1 MLGGAAGEPTI
12 LDLWEADVLGFAAA
26 LDAGRVTAT
35 ELAHRCLTRI
45 AAYDRQGTRLNAVP
59 QLNPDVLAEARAADE
74 RRLRGER
81 ISPLDGVPYLVKASY
96 AVAGQPVTSG
106 SPAFRDLIARED
118 AFAVERLRAAG
129 AVLIGITNMPPMAAG
144 GMQRGL
150 FGRAESPYN
159 AAFLAAP
166 FASGSSNGSGSGLA
180 AGFGVFA
187 LGEETWSS
195 GRGPATNNGLI
206 AYTPSRGVIS
216 IRGNWPLIPTMDTV
230 VPYARTVR
238 DMLELLDLLV
248 ADDPSTRGDFWRT
261 QTVVAIPPASQ
272 LRPLNYRALA
282 DPDALRGKRVG
293 VPRMYIGCDKGKT
306 LPIETRAS
314 VLELWELAAADIVA
328 LGAEVVEVDF
338 PLVENYECDRPGAQS
353 MFDRGL
359 VPESF
364 RAAEGELVVQA
375 WHDFLVANDDPALR
389 SLGDVDG
396 HEIFPRPLAELSD
409 RYEGIP
415 DWTAFPAMVREH
427 GVRPIEAIGGL
438 AEGLVGLEETRRVD
452 LEQWMDVEGLDCLVF
467 PAVADVGP
475 ADCDINPVSA
485 DLAWRNGTWVANGN
499 QAIRHC
505 GVPTVTVPMGL
516 MVDTGMPVGLTFVGR
531 GYDDA
536 ALLAYGYAFEQ
547 ARPRRVPPP
556 RTPALPGDR
565 MVLREEAFGGETPR
579 LDLQATCS
587 PVQADGTLRIDV
599 RGTADG
605 VVALEVAV
613 DGTPLVL
620 ARDGSDFAASTVVPF
635 DAHYVLHSPWRPPYG
650 SMVTAL
656 ATGEGGATAAAYCIV
671 GSR

>member
-1 MLGGAAGEPTI
+1 MSGAAGEPAV
-12 LDLWEADVLGFAAA
+12 LDLWDTDVLGCAAA
-26 LDAGRVTAT
+26 LEAGRVTAT

-59 QLNPDVLAEARAADE
+59 QLNPDVLIEARAADE

-81 ISPLDGVPYLVKASY
+81 IGPLDGVPYLAKASY

-129 AVLIGITNMPPMAAG
+129 AVLVGITNMPPMAAG

-159 AAFLAAP
+159 PAFLAAP

-195 GRGPATNNGLI
+195 GRGPATNNGLV
-206 AYTPSRGVIS
+206 AYTPSRGLIS

-238 DMLELLDLLV
+238 DMLELLDVLV
-248 ADDPSTRGDFWRT
+248 ADDPSTRGDLWRT
-261 QTVVAIPPASQ
+261 QTVVEIPPASQ
-272 LRPLNYRALA
+272 LRPPEYRTLA

-293 VPRMYIGCDKGKT
+293 VPRMYIGRDAAKT
-306 LPIETRAS
+306 TPIETRAS
-314 VLELWELAAADIVA
+314 VLELWERAAADLVA
-328 LGAEVVEVDF
+328 LGAEVVEVGF
-338 PLVENYECDRPGAQS
+338 PLVENYERDRPGAES

-364 RAAEGELVVQA
+364 RAAEGELVVQS

-389 SLGDVDG
+389 GLGDVNG
-396 HEIFPRPLAELSD
+396 HEIFPRPLAELPD

-415 DWTAFPAMVREH
+415 DWTVFPAMVREH
-427 GVRPIEAIGGL
+427 GVRPVEAIEGL
-438 AEGLVGLEETRRVD
+438 AEGLIGLEETRRVD
-452 LEQWMDVEGLDCLVF
+452 LEQWMDAEGLDCLVF

-475 ADCDINPVSA
+475 ADCDVNPVSA

-516 MVDTGMPVGLTFVGR
+516 MADTGMPVGLTFAGR

-536 ALLAYGYAFEQ
+536 ALLSFGHAFEQ
-547 ARPRRVPPP
+547 ARSRRVSPP

-565 MVLREEAFGGETPR
+565 IALREQAVGGAAPR
-579 LDLQATCS
+579 LELQASCG
-587 PVQADGTLRIDV
+587 PVQADGTRHIDV
-599 RGTADG
+599 HGTADG
-605 VVALEVAV
+605 AVALEVAV
-613 DGTPLVL
+613 DGVPLAL
-620 ARDGSDFAASTVVPF
+620 ERDGSGFAGSTMLPF
-635 DAHYVLHSPWRPPYG
+635 DAHAVLHSPWRPPYG
-650 SMVTAL
+650 SLVTAL
-656 ATGEGGATAAAYCIV
+656 ATGEGGITAAAYRIV

>member
-1 MLGGAAGEPTI
+1 VDGAAGEPTI
-12 LDLWEADVLGFAAA
+12 LDLWEAGVLGFAAA

-35 ELAHRCLTRI
+35 ELTHRCLTRI

-81 ISPLDGVPYLVKASY
+81 IGPLDGLPYLVKASY

-118 AFAVERLRAAG
+118 AFVVERLRAAG

-230 VPYARTVR
+230 VPYARTVG

-248 ADDPSTRGDFWRT
+248 VDDPSTRGDLWRT

-272 LRPLNYRALA
+272 LRPPNYRALA

-293 VPRMYIGCDKGKT
+293 VPRMYIGCDEGKT
-306 LPIETRAS
+306 APIETRAS
-314 VLELWELAAADIVA
+314 VLELWGLAAADIVA
-328 LGAEVVEVDF
+328 LGAEVVEVGF
-338 PLVENYECDRPGAQS
+338 PLVENYECDRPGAES

-364 RAAEGELVVQA
+364 RTAEGELVVQA

-409 RYEGIP
+409 RYEGLP
-415 DWTAFPAMVREH
+415 DWTTFPAMVREH
-427 GVRPIEAIGGL
+427 GVRPIEAIDGL

-452 LEQWMDVEGLDCLVF
+452 LEQWMDAEGLDCLVF

-475 ADCDINPVSA
+475 ADCDVNPVSA

-536 ALLAYGYAFEQ
+536 ALLAFGYAFEQ

-565 MVLREEAFGGETPR
+565 MVLREEAFGGETPV

-587 PVQADGTLRIDV
+587 PMQADGTFRIDV

-605 VVALEVAV
+605 AVALEVAV

-620 ARDGSDFAASTVVPF
+620 IRDGSDFAASTVVPF

-650 SMVTAL
+650 SMVTLL

-671 GSR
+671 GRR

>member
-1 MLGGAAGEPTI
+1 M
-12 LDLWEADVLGFAAA
+12 
-26 LDAGRVTAT
+26 
-35 ELAHRCLTRI
+35 
-45 AAYDRQGTRLNAVP
+45 
-59 QLNPDVLAEARAADE
+59 
-74 RRLRGER
+74 
-81 ISPLDGVPYLVKASY
+81 
-96 AVAGQPVTSG
+96 
-106 SPAFRDLIARED
+106 
-118 AFAVERLRAAG
+118 
-129 AVLIGITNMPPMAAG
+129 
-144 GMQRGL
+144 
-150 FGRAESPYN
+150 
-159 AAFLAAP
+159 
-166 FASGSSNGSGSGLA
+166 
-180 AGFGVFA
+180 
-187 LGEETWSS
+187 
-195 GRGPATNNGLI
+195 
-206 AYTPSRGVIS
+206 
-216 IRGNWPLIPTMDTV
+216 
-230 VPYARTVR
+230 
-238 DMLELLDLLV
+238 
-248 ADDPSTRGDFWRT
+248 
-261 QTVVAIPPASQ
+261 
-272 LRPLNYRALA
+272 
-282 DPDALRGKRVG
+282 
-293 VPRMYIGCDKGKT
+293 
-306 LPIETRAS
+306 
-314 VLELWELAAADIVA
+314 AAADIVA

-452 LEQWMDVEGLDCLVF
+452 LEQWMGAEGLDCLAF